1 MHATSIEL
9 FDTEVADAEMIPIL
23 EVLNGLLK
31 QLPAP

>member
-23 EVLNGLLK
+23 EVLNNLLK
-31 QLPAP
+31 QLAA